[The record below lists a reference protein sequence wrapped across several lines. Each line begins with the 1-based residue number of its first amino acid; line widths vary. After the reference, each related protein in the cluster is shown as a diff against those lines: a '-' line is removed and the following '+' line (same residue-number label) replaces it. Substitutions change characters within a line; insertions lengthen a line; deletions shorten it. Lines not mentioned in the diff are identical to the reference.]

1 MTFNNSHRG
10 CNASPTWMRI
20 IAALL
25 AIFSLTSLPASLA
38 AAPAP
43 KTASSSTTTTTSSSS
58 SSSLSSSKSTTL
70 ASAAAG
76 GVIVLNAKNFDSSL
90 RDGKVWLIEFYAPW
104 CGHCSRFAPAYEQV
118 AQTLHSQQPT
128 SPRKVNV
135 AKIDGAA
142 ERALSSRFGVRAF
155 PTFFLVDGWTVREYD
170 GNRSKE
176 LLVKFAMESY
186 EDVEPVPF
194 LFGPFGPMGQ
204 VRAFLM
210 RCGSEIVGVYEK
222 LTKEKGLSP
231 LVAMAIL
238 CSVGMGLGLVM
249 IVVVGFLLLR
259 KAKLD

>member
-1 MTFNNSHRG
+1 M
-10 CNASPTWMRI
+10 
-20 IAALL
+20 
-25 AIFSLTSLPASLA
+25 A
-38 AAPAP
+38 AAQAP
-43 KTASSSTTTTTSSSS
+43 KTASSSTAASSSS
-58 SSSLSSSKSTTL
+58 PLSSSSKSTTL

-104 CGHCSRFAPAYEQV
+104 CGHCTRFAPTYEQV

-135 AKIDGAA
+135 AKIDGAS

-176 LLVKFAMESY
+176 LLVKFATETY

-210 RCGSEIVGVYEK
+210 RCGSEVVGMYEK

-249 IVVVGFLLLR
+249 IVVVGILLLP